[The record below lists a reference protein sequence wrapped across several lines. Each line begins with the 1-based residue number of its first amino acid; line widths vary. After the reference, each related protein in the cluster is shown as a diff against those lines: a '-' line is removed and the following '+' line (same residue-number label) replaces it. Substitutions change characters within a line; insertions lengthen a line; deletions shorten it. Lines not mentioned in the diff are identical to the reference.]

1 MPLYEYRCQDCSRR
15 FTALVGVVADSRDPS
30 CPRCGSANLKR
41 LMSRFGSPRSE
52 DQILDD
58 LADIDRYGDIEEN
71 PRKLKKWVREMS
83 KSLDEDLGDD
93 LEEMLEEMDRPETEE
108 DGVESDADRIY

>member
-15 FTALVGVVADSRDPS
+15 FTALVGVVADSRDPA
-30 CPRCGSANLKR
+30 CPRCGSANLQR

-52 DQILDD
+52 DQVLDD

-71 PRKLKKWVREMS
+71 PKKLKKWVREMS
-83 KSLDEDLGDD
+83 KSMDEDLGDD
-93 LEEMLEEMDRPETEE
+93 LEELLEEMDRPEGEE
-108 DGVESDADRIY
+108 YGGDSEPDRIY

>member
-1 MPLYEYRCQDCSRR
+1 
-15 FTALVGVVADSRDPS
+15 
-30 CPRCGSANLKR
+30 
-41 LMSRFGSPRSE
+41 MSRFGSPRSE